1 MYTAHWYLALRSK
14 RAALSQTPAPTLTL
28 DTRSLKML
36 DVPVAEAAGR
46 MLAMHGMPLLRMHII
61 ALLQPSRPAPL
72 RSTAAPFCRRRNSEY
87 QPPQPAASR
96 SCRLAPPP
104 RPTSLPAP
112 GGRWPLSGEDGR
124 KGQQAPSHGL
134 PPHRRPC
141 RGPLAS
147 AAVRHHRGAG
157 GRERRRAARGGGARR
172 TARGAARV
180 GALRGPP
187 LAGPRPAHPRPAADQ
202 GARRQGDVPRVAPR
216 LEGDAE
222 EAREAA
228 PARDRRRR
236 WR

>member
-1 MYTAHWYLALRSK
+1 MGGLYNILTDTEPPRARPGPSRPSSSSGGPPAAARCGGVTNPTTEHRDAVGRSEAQVGECIAHPGLSPGPINRRLRR
-14 RAALSQTPAPTLTL
+14 RAQQL
-28 DTRSLKML
+28 
-36 DVPVAEAAGR
+36 
-46 MLAMHGMPLLRMHII
+46 
-61 ALLQPSRPAPL
+61 LLQPVHTLVRYNTRVHAVLCSRET
-72 RSTAAPFCRRRNSEY
+72 RAAPK
-87 QPPQPAASR
+87 
-96 SCRLAPPP
+96 L
-104 RPTSLPAP
+104 
-112 GGRWPLSGEDGR
+112 D
-124 KGQQAPSHGL
+124 GL
-134 PPHRRPC
+134 PPHRRPR

-202 GARRQGDVPRVAPR
+202 GAHRQGDVPRVAPR

-228 PARDRRRR
+228 HARVRRPRQR
-236 WR
+236 G

>member
-157 GRERRRAARGGGARR
+157 GG
-172 TARGAARV
+172 V
-180 GALRGPP
+180 G
-187 LAGPRPAHPRPAADQ
+187 
-202 GARRQGDVPRVAPR
+202 
-216 LEGDAE
+216 
-222 EAREAA
+222 
-228 PARDRRRR
+228 RRRR
-236 WR
+236 RSHHLLAGGCLAEPARRAVPASRGQVGRHPPSAASWRGWCAAGWRRREGPGL